1 MGVASAAAGGAQ
13 GLVPASA
20 TGDQLKFLRADR
32 TWVVPTDLKGVE
44 TVNTTSPIEGGG
56 SSAAVTV
63 SHKAV
68 LTDNSGNAGTYTMA
82 DVTVDGDGH
91 ITGIADGHGGG
102 GGGTKKGGIFTKL
115 YTTGTVA
122 AGAATAF
129 SISRATT
136 GSMVF
141 DVMFT
146 GGTRASSSVTKKFTV
161 VKQYGN
167 ADSFISTFKILDT
180 GPGIGNTGT
189 DDFTVDF
196 EKKDTDGLGLN
207 CTIAA
212 VAKDTQKIGITIN
225 LGFGENDATVVMN
238 A

>member
-1 MGVASAAAGGAQ
+1 MLHKLYYQQLYQQTNNALVDLGANGNQ
-13 GLVPASA
+13 F
-20 TGDQLKFLRADR
+20 K
-32 TWVVPTDLKGVE
+32 DLYLSGNV
-44 TVNTTSPIEGGG
+44 IHGG
-56 SSAAVTV
+56 S
-63 SHKAV
+63 
-68 LTDNSGNAGTYTMA
+68 GTGTK
-82 DVTVDGDGH
+82 
-91 ITGIADGHGGG
+91 
-102 GGGTKKGGIFTKL
+102 GGTFTKL

-180 GPGIGNTGT
+180 GPGTGNTGT
-189 DDFTVDF
+189 DDFTVAF

-212 VAKDTQKIGITIN
+212 VAKDTQKIGITII